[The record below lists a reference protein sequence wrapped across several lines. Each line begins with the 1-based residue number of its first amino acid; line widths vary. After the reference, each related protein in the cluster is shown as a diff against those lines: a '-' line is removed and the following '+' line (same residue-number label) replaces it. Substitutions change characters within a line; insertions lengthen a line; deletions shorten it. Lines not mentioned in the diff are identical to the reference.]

1 MKNKLLT
8 RQDFKEEVFKR
19 DKHKCVV
26 PGCEQK
32 AVDAHHI
39 MERKLFSDSGYY
51 LNNGASLCAEHHLD
65 AETGK
70 ITVKEILDYVKVNID
85 EIPIPDNI
93 TIFDYVG
100 LIKTDSL
107 DKWGEKKKEIDSIN
121 EWWKQYKNKKGKKET
136 KEKQ

>member
-32 AVDAHHI
+32 AVDA
-39 MERKLFSDSGYY
+39 
-51 LNNGASLCAEHHLD
+51 HHLD

-121 EWWKQYKNKKGKKET
+121 EWWKQYENKKGKKET